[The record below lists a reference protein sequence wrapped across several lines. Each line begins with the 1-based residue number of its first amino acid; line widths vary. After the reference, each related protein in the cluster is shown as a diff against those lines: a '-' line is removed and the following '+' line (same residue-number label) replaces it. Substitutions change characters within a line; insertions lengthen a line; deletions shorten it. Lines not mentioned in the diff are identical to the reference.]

1 MTAYVDSVLK
11 FVGEDGRLAKLRRDR
26 RSSGGYP
33 TTEARNLREYRSEN
47 VRLSEKEGLRLVLD
61 AWASSSKPRR
71 PVSPQ
76 VE

>member
-1 MTAYVDSVLK
+1 VTAYVDFVLE
-11 FVGEDGRLAKLRRDR
+11 FVGEEERLAKLRWDR

-33 TTEARNLREYRSEN
+33 TTEARTLREYHSEN
-47 VRLSEKEGLRLVLD
+47 VRLSEKEELVSSWTP
-61 AWASSSKPRR
+61 ATSSKPRG